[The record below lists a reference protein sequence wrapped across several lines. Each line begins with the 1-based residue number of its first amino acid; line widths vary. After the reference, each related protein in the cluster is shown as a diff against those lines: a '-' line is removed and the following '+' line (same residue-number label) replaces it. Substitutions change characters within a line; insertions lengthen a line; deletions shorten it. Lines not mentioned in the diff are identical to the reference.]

1 MSAELRDMSYEKIQ
15 AVYSQLNTRDSK
27 LLAISG
33 KQLYSHILNKQKQ
46 KQQYGKA
53 NLLRY

>member
-53 NLLRY
+53 NLL